1 MSLFACVQRRD
12 SRAEARALQL
22 EFLQKAKEDL
32 ETFQRNCAAAAA
44 AHGRP
49 ASDRPGTSSRHSFEA
64 APGLGEQEEEVLR
77 QSHSR
82 HADSDATAANGAA
95 IRCA

>member
-1 MSLFACVQRRD
+1 MCVQRRD

-32 ETFQRNCAAAAA
+32 ETFQRNCAAAAS
-44 AHGRP
+44 AHGLP
-49 ASDRPGTSSRHSFEA
+49 ASDRPGSSSRHSIEA
-64 APGLGEQEEEVLR
+64 APGLGEQEGKGC
-77 QSHSR
+77 SHSR

-95 IRCA
+95 NRCA